1 MISSFIHII
10 KMVLVVTGE
19 QYELFFK
26 KNTKNE
32 KFVWG
37 GCVCVCVGRGVED
50 SRIILFYLAIL
61 NKLKH

>member
-1 MISSFIHII
+1 
-10 KMVLVVTGE
+10 MVLVVTGE

-37 GCVCVCVGRGVED
+37 GCVCVCVCWEGGGGFKD
-50 SRIILFYLAIL
+50 NPFLFSYF
-61 NKLKH
+61 KQT